1 MSTRQAAAKLSKKT
15 DSSKVLSFS
24 SDDVSSI
31 DDNGKELD
39 EITPATLQNDWDV
52 GNTTLTAKSQ
62 TKRKRLKR
70 PHSSKF
76 SDPDSIH
83 FKHKL
88 PPDDTSHLSP
98 SFQRGSDEK
107 KIEKMHQLGLASQES
122 LASDIDDDIGDSE
135 MESICEAHG
144 LGKMMRSPTPVQ
156 FPLEE
161 DDYELLQW
169 ADKKISRDK
178 LQAE

>member
-62 TKRKRLKR
+62 TKRKRL
-70 PHSSKF
+70 
-76 SDPDSIH
+76 
-83 FKHKL
+83 
-88 PPDDTSHLSP
+88 
-98 SFQRGSDEK
+98 
-107 KIEKMHQLGLASQES
+107 
-122 LASDIDDDIGDSE
+122 
-135 MESICEAHG
+135 
-144 LGKMMRSPTPVQ
+144 
-156 FPLEE
+156 
-161 DDYELLQW
+161 
-169 ADKKISRDK
+169 
-178 LQAE
+178 

>member
-1 MSTRQAAAKLSKKT
+1 
-15 DSSKVLSFS
+15 
-24 SDDVSSI
+24 
-31 DDNGKELD
+31 
-39 EITPATLQNDWDV
+39 
-52 GNTTLTAKSQ
+52 
-62 TKRKRLKR
+62 
-70 PHSSKF
+70 
-76 SDPDSIH
+76 
-83 FKHKL
+83 
-88 PPDDTSHLSP
+88 
-98 SFQRGSDEK
+98 
-107 KIEKMHQLGLASQES
+107 MHQLGLASQES

-161 DDYELLQW
+161 DDSELLQW